1 MYHGD
6 SRLTRE
12 ERRKLYPSSF
22 DATTGEDL
30 QIDFASRMKIDRES
44 ARMNLEYYKKA
55 KEEAKTEAERERAE
69 HGFRASKH
77 DLNAGCDN
85 FIEVKTQMHLAMG
98 ELFKDL
104 VSMKTAFVNNP
115 R

>member
-12 ERRKLYPSSF
+12 ERRKLYPSSY
-22 DATTGEDL
+22 DATTGKDK
-30 QIDFASRMKIDRES
+30 QINFASRMKFDRAV
-44 ARMNLEYYKKA
+44 ARMNLEYYKKV

-69 HGFRASKH
+69 HGYRASKH
-77 DLNAGCDN
+77 DLNANCDN
-85 FIEVKTQMHLAMG
+85 FIEVKTQMHLAMA

-104 VSMKTAFVNNP
+104 VSMKSEFVNNP